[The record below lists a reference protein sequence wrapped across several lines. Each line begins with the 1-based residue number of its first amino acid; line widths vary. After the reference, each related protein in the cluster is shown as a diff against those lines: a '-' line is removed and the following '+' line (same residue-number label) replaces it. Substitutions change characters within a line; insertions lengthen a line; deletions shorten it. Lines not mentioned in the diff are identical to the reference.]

1 MATSN
6 IEIGISVESISDH
19 FLISPNSLHRGEA
32 EYAGLTLHERGML
45 AALLTLR
52 PGNGRQWNTSR
63 AGINALAPELG
74 RDKITS
80 IINGLHAKRY
90 LYKRRVNLGAG
101 RFRWEWRVFM
111 KARPEGYDPF
121 TDVIPTIDGTTIDG
135 EAVNGDEQ
143 PKPDVST
150 GRTIDGSL
158 GPNST
163 SPKEGSSL
171 RSTRSTPPIS
181 PAPTAPAIEV
191 GTVPGGEETTTD
203 EDTAI
208 AAVIA
213 HQPTWRPVAVRAALH
228 QAITNGLPAPVAH
241 RVIVELAEGKTWGP
255 TTAGPQRIIAHGPWW
270 TPGAVFVPA
279 SPKDTKTECG
289 RHPGQ
294 PVRSCAC
301 CAGERKE
308 RKETAPAEPI
318 PQTNSTPKQARD
330 LFAQIPALQRARAT
344 RRITPAP
351 AGS

>member
-1 MATSN
+1 MATSD
-6 IEIGISVESISDH
+6 IEIGISVESLSDH
-19 FLISPNSLHRGEA
+19 FLISPNVLHRGEG

-52 PGNGRQWNTSR
+52 PGTGRQWNTSR
-63 AGINALAPELG
+63 AGINDLAPELG

-80 IINGLHAKRY
+80 ILNGLHAKRY

-171 RSTRSTPPIS
+171 RSTRSTPPYPPHQRHPPS
-181 PAPTAPAIEV
+181 RSEPYR
-191 GTVPGGEETTTD
+191 GGRKP
-203 EDTAI
+203 
-208 AAVIA
+208 
-213 HQPTWRPVAVRAALH
+213 QPT
-228 QAITNGLPAPVAH
+228 
-241 RVIVELAEGKTWGP
+241 K
-255 TTAGPQRIIAHGPWW
+255 
-270 TPGAVFVPA
+270 
-279 SPKDTKTECG
+279 
-289 RHPGQ
+289 
-294 PVRSCAC
+294 
-301 CAGERKE
+301 
-308 RKETAPAEPI
+308 
-318 PQTNSTPKQARD
+318 
-330 LFAQIPALQRARAT
+330 T
-344 RRITPAP
+344 RR
-351 AGS
+351 SRL